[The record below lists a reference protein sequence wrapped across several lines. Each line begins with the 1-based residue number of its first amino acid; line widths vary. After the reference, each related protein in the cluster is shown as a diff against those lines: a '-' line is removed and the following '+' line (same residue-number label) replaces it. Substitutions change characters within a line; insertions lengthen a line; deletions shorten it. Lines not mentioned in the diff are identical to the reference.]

1 MGDEKFLLT
10 LTIDGRKY
18 PLKINKSEEQAF
30 RDAAKQINNKIN
42 QYRVTFGGNNSRLN
56 AQDFMAMTAIQALV
70 ENFSLTQKTD
80 TKPIED
86 RIRLLIKELDE
97 YLKNNHLR

>member
-18 PLKINKSEEQAF
+18 PLKIDKSEEQAF
-30 RDAAKQINNKIN
+30 REAAKQLNNKIN
-42 QYRVTFGGNNSRLN
+42 RYRFTFGGNNSDLN
-56 AQDFMAMTAIQALV
+56 AQDFIAMTAIQALV
-70 ENFSLTQKTD
+70 ENFSLTEKTD

-86 RIRLLIKELDE
+86 KIRLLIQELDA
-97 YLKNNHLR
+97 YLKK

>member
-18 PLKINKSEEQAF
+18 PLKIDKSEEEAF
-30 RDAAKQINNKIN
+30 RDAAKQINNKIKR
-42 QYRVTFGGNNSRLN
+42 YRLAFGGNNSDLN
-56 AQDFMAMTAIQALV
+56 AQDFIAMTVIHTGV
-70 ENFSLTQKTD
+70 ENFFLSKKTD

-86 RIRLLIKELDE
+86 KIRLLSQELDE
-97 YLKNNHLR
+97 YLKK

>member
-18 PLKINKSEEQAF
+18 PLKIDKSEEQAF
-30 RDAAKQINNKIN
+30 REAAKQINNKIN
-42 QYRVTFGGNNSRLN
+42 RYRLTFGEKHSDLN
-56 AQDFMAMTAIQALV
+56 AQDFIAMTAIQALV
-70 ENFSLTQKTD
+70 ENFSLTEKTD

-86 RIRLLIKELDE
+86 KIRLLIQELDA
-97 YLKNNHLR
+97 YLKK